1 MNYGLSKV
9 RNNAYGAMIGAD
21 FKKAQWGNWTF
32 IPTAYIGYNGGRTTY
47 SGVGMWHNGGQLGL
61 MGTLTNGDF
70 VTMLNVY
77 GGGYHNSM
85 EVRGY
90 KDSNALWNAGV
101 GAKTA
106 YNIHLPWDFILQ
118 PTVYMSYNYVGGSK
132 WNSNYDGFRHKLDA
146 LNAFSVAPGVNLIW
160 QKETFSIYALFQA
173 MFNIGSTVSGRVAEI
188 DLPHVGIRDPYFEYG
203 LGASK
208 YFLDRFS
215 GYGQVTARSGS
226 RKGVGFQLG
235 LNVKI

>member
-1 MNYGLSKV
+1 M
-9 RNNAYGAMIGAD
+9 RNPSI
-21 FKKAQWGNWTF
+21 GNWTF

-47 SGVGMWHNGGQLGL
+47 NGVGMWHNGGQLGL

-70 VTMLNVY
+70 VTMANIY
-77 GGGYHNSM
+77 GGGYHNAMNVGGSH
-85 EVRGY
+85 
-90 KDSNALWNAGV
+90 DNNALWNAGV
-101 GAKTA
+101 GSKTV

-118 PTVYMSYNYVGGSK
+118 PSLYMSYNYVGASG
-132 WNSNYDGFRHKLDA
+132 WNSNYDGFHHKVDA

-173 MFNIGSTVSGRVAEI
+173 MFNIGSTVSGTVAEI

-215 GYGQVTARSGS
+215 GYGQVVARSGS

-235 LNVKI
+235 LNLKI